1 MEMET
6 KLLRHDQRKKASCC
20 SKENTAELLAKGAL
34 RSNVKKILL
43 SFSTPSTPREV
54 EKAFCINKI
63 KMKPYLEKGMV
74 ILLNINGRKGRLY
87 TLTPKARK
95 ILNLSS
101 ESSNNTSDWNLIG
114 WIKASPKQRL
124 ILLKTMSIDFYKRTS
139 EQIRMRAAIFNPRLT
154 RISTK
159 QVLKELLSK
168 GLIETEVIERKRYY
182 RISKRGKDLIAS
194 FNFER

>member
-1 MEMET
+1 
-6 KLLRHDQRKKASCC
+6 
-20 SKENTAELLAKGAL
+20 
-34 RSNVKKILL
+34 
-43 SFSTPSTPREV
+43 
-54 EKAFCINKI
+54 
-63 KMKPYLEKGMV
+63 
-74 ILLNINGRKGRLY
+74 
-87 TLTPKARK
+87 
-95 ILNLSS
+95 
-101 ESSNNTSDWNLIG
+101 
-114 WIKASPKQRL
+114 
-124 ILLKTMSIDFYKRTS
+124 MSIDFYKRTS